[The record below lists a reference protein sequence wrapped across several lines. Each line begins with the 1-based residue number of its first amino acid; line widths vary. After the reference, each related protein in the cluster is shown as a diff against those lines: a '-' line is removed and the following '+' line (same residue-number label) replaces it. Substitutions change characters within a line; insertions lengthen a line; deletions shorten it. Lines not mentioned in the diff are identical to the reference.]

1 MSNHYVYQKETIDAL
16 SHLLQTAPTAVST
29 QDATLGFRDH
39 EPLLVILDSAIRYAK
54 AHRQA
59 YEGPLGCDGF
69 AAPHFEDILRGVRGL
84 LSCQGGVALE
94 QARSTDSK
102 DNGLCEG
109 LFWAAC
115 EAAGLEGE
123 EVIG

>member
-1 MSNHYVYQKETIDAL
+1 MSNHYVYQKETIAAL
-16 SHLLQTAPTAVST
+16 SQLLQTAPSSVQTESACI
-29 QDATLGFRDH
+29 GFKNH
-39 EPLLVILDSAIRYAK
+39 EPLLVILDSCIRYAK
-54 AHRQA
+54 AHQQA
-59 YEGPLGCDGF
+59 YEGPLGCDSF

-84 LSCQGGVALE
+84 LNCQGGVALE

-123 EVIG
+123 EVLG